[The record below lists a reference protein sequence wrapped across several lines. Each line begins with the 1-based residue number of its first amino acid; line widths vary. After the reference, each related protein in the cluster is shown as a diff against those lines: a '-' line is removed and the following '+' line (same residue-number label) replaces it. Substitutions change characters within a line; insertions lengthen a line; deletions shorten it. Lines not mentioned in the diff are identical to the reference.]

1 MDIYPLMICCNGFYV
16 GGASWSRHHERF
28 PGSSMTEFLRSRFR
42 RMLRKEEFLNR
53 FFYSEFDPAILEE
66 RKAHRERTRRGHGEP
81 STSALKDPK
90 EESTEEMTLDLET
103 FDTTFIFVSRGWSV
117 V

>member
-1 MDIYPLMICCNGFYV
+1 
-16 GGASWSRHHERF
+16 
-28 PGSSMTEFLRSRFR
+28 
-42 RMLRKEEFLNR
+42 MLRKEEFLNR

-103 FDTTFIFVSRGWSV
+103 FDTTFIFVSRGAERSLMCGWCVMLVTLPAKSLCETV
-117 V
+117 CAYSTFVLLRVYFR